1 MTDLGTIHLDSCT
14 KRRLE
19 MDVLAKLSLQFAA
32 GLQKESQTYLMNHL
46 LLLLSKPLLLE
57 SKLLLKHKSYT
68 FYNII
73 VNENFFKIS
82 HVKCI

>member
-14 KRRLE
+14 KRQLE

-32 GLQKESQTYLMNHL
+32 ACRRKAKHLMNHL

-68 FYNII
+68 FYNFF
-73 VNENFFKIS
+73 VNEDFFKYLM
-82 HVKCI
+82 

>member
-1 MTDLGTIHLDSCT
+1 
-14 KRRLE
+14 

-32 GLQKESQTYLMNHL
+32 ACRRKAKRICLNH

-57 SKLLLKHKSYT
+57 TQLLLKHKSYT
-68 FYNII
+68 LCNFI

-82 HVKCI
+82 HVKYI